1 MKTIH
6 DNEITNE
13 CICAD
18 EQGEYVPEC
27 FGCWDDEIEYFSEVI
42 KDFFNGNATYY
53 FRIGGIKLWDREVGG
68 IAECKTPLELI
79 QAMTVNSGWSMR
91 YTVHPECIEYSLSHH
106 DAPMGSASFV
116 RHATDEEIE
125 NNRY

>member
-1 MKTIH
+1 MMT
-6 DNEITNE
+6 E
-13 CICAD
+13 
-18 EQGEYVPEC
+18 G
-27 FGCWDDEIEYFSEVI
+27 
-42 KDFFNGNATYY
+42 FFNGNATYY

-68 IAECKTPLELI
+68 IVECKTPLHLI
-79 QAMTVNSGWSMR
+79 QAMSVNSGWSMR

-116 RHATDEEIE
+116 RYATDEEIE